1 MTPYTVLRSPIHDCD
16 HCPREV
22 LSATGP
28 PTTLPPPQGKPVSS
42 HSATPHVKMRFD
54 VTFVI
59 ATLLS
64 GAAAG
69 VIDPQLQ
76 AHANTDVVARDDN
89 DLFKRKGG
97 GGGGGG
103 RGGGGGGSS
112 SGGRSGSGSGSSSG
126 SGGSR
131 GNTGSGSNFGGSSRG
146 GTGPPR
152 AYGGGGYYGGG
163 AARPYR
169 SGLGTAAGVGA
180 LAFGAG
186 ALAFWPGTWYHGA
199 NLYPH
204 RNDFQFFNSTT
215 QRNERLPVVCG
226 CAQYEE
232 CGCDENPT
240 TLKELVGNGTYDG
253 LNKSLINVG
262 DYNGRKTL
270 LVNGTLPNGTTI
282 DGPDSP
288 AMGMGGLANAAG
300 IWSLTA
306 FVVVA
311 GFLV

>member
-1 MTPYTVLRSPIHDCD
+1 
-16 HCPREV
+16 
-22 LSATGP
+22 
-28 PTTLPPPQGKPVSS
+28 
-42 HSATPHVKMRFD
+42 MRFD

-103 RGGGGGGSS
+103 RGGGGGGGSS